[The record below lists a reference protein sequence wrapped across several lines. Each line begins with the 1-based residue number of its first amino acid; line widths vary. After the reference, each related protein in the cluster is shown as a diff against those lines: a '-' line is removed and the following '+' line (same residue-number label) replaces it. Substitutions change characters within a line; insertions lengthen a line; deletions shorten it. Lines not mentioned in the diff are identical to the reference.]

1 MSLGTKIVKA
11 VSKAAGKAATKNKNK
26 GAAARKK
33 VEDRA
38 NKKSLKDRVLSA
50 TGTNFKDAKKKD
62 GVTPSKGR
70 RLDKDGNAYANM
82 GRDVLRIAG
91 NRSEFKGAGKALAGV
106 AAAFGGLK
114 AYEALSSKDK
124 KSFDTAF
131 ANARRN
137 EEKTFTWR
145 GDSYNTKLQ
154 RNSKE
159 IKKAESRVSK
169 DKPKPPTKST
179 DFFGRDNPKL
189 NKGGM
194 VTKSRMGNMDYRQGG
209 LLLSSVDNRKKKK

>member
-1 MSLGTKIVKA
+1 MSLGTLGNKVL
-11 VSKAAGKAATKNKNK
+11 GKVLGK
-26 GAAARKK
+26 GAAK
-33 VEDRA
+33 
-38 NKKSLKDRVLSA
+38 NKKKA
-50 TGTNFKDAKKKD
+50 TEAVNSVRGRAAKLVNADVGKGKNID
-62 GVTPSKGR
+62 GKPSSPNAR
-70 RLDKDGNAYANM
+70 RSDKDGKVFSVM
-82 GRDVLRIAG
+82 GKDNVQKEKNL
-91 NRSEFKGAGKALAGV
+91 NQFKGAGKLAAV
-106 AAAFGGLK
+106 AFGGVA

-145 GDSYNTKLQ
+145 GDLYNTKLQ